1 MTALLGV
8 RELRVRYGRL
18 EAVHGV
24 SFDVRE
30 GQIVGLIGA
39 NGAGKSST
47 LNAIA
52 GVQDTVV
59 GSIEYQ
65 GKSIMGLKPEQ
76 IVRLGIALVPEGR
89 NIFARLTVRDN
100 LRLGG
105 LVVADHDRLEGSIEE
120 QLQRFP
126 ALRRLYK
133 TQAGLLSGGEQQQLA
148 IARALVSRPRLLILD
163 EPSLGLAPIIVD
175 QIFELLVELRDG
187 GYTIVMAEQNAVR
200 TTQVADQTFVYRTG
214 RIAMSVAG
222 DDESSKNAIIDQ
234 YLGNAGLDGVEVR

>member
-1 MTALLGV
+1 MEV
-8 RELRVRYGRL
+8 RDLRVRYGRL

-24 SFDVRE
+24 SFDVYE

-52 GVQDTVV
+52 GIHDTIL
-59 GSIEYQ
+59 GSIVYRGTSTKE
-65 GKSIMGLKPEQ
+65 LKPEQ

-89 NIFARLTVRDN
+89 NIFARLTVREN

-105 LVVADHDRLEGSIEE
+105 LVVADRSELGASIDE
-120 QLQRFP
+120 QLERFP

-148 IARALVSRPRLLILD
+148 IARALVSRPQLLILD

-175 QIFELLVELRDG
+175 QIFELLVDLRSA

-222 DDESSKNAIIDQ
+222 DDENSKSAIVDQ
-234 YLGNAGLDGVEVR
+234 YLGNTGLGGVESR